1 MLCFIEVGH
10 MWFLLHW
17 QWWLSISHK
26 SPTHEVRI
34 LSSDN
39 LQMVKQRFSLTPE
52 HSFPFFFFFL
62 SSSLLCLRIQLS
74 MIIIFVKVFT
84 SLKDLSISF
93 LWRTEWLY
101 VFTCTNHLGNILAL
115 AWLYNSPHK
124 ILLIHFQDNCDSKR
138 FFQSSKFL
146 NNVLMW
152 LLSLCY

>member
-1 MLCFIEVGH
+1 MKWEYCLQTICKWSNKDLVLLLNIL
-10 MWFLLHW
+10 FL
-17 QWWLSISHK
+17 
-26 SPTHEVRI
+26 
-34 LSSDN
+34 
-39 LQMVKQRFSLTPE
+39 
-52 HSFPFFFFFL
+52 FFFFL

-101 VFTCTNHLGNILAL
+101 VFTCTSHLGNILAL